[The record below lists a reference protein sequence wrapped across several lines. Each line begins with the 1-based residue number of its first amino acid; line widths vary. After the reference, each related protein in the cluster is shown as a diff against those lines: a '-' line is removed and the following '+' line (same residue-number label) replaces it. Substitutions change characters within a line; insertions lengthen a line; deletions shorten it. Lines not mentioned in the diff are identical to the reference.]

1 MGAEIAVSPLHP
13 HGLLLTSPGGGGDQR
28 PCWLGGCEGMRGD
41 GEMDDPRYVKGAVGA
56 LWLMGDGMRQV
67 GFFWEGGFSPELS
80 FEGLTVLKLFL
91 GFVRSSCF
99 FVDTDV
105 RRNCAEK
112 TCAVCYGLSIEDIAN
127 STLRPTT

>member
-1 MGAEIAVSPLHP
+1 
-13 HGLLLTSPGGGGDQR
+13 
-28 PCWLGGCEGMRGD
+28 MRGD

-99 FVDTDV
+99 FCRY
-105 RRNCAEK
+105 RRQEELC
-112 TCAVCYGLSIEDIAN
+112 GED
-127 STLRPTT
+127 LRSVLRIID